1 MEMLLKVLTDVALP
15 IILAIISSSWF
26 ASKITSKRMK
36 SDEILEKLSAI
47 DYKVDL
53 VKTENNRARVL
64 RFAGEIRRGVHHDL
78 EEFND
83 VLLCIKSY
91 EDFCKSHPSY
101 SNNRCSLAV
110 QLIEDTYQK
119 AYKENDF

>member
-1 MEMLLKVLTDVALP
+1 MEMLLKALTDVALP

-26 ASKITSKRMK
+26 ASKITSKRMR
-36 SDEILEKLSAI
+36 SDEILDKLSAI

-53 VKTENNRARVL
+53 VKAENNRARVL

-83 VLLCIKSY
+83 ILLCIKNY
-91 EDFCKSHPSY
+91 EDFCKRHPDY
-101 SNNRCSLAV
+101 SNNRCTLAV
-110 QLIEDTYQK
+110 QLVENTYRE
-119 AYKENDF
+119 AYKDNDF